1 MLEKSKLKLNYQR
14 YGDLLGHSI
23 DLTEHDM
30 SRVWTDARSEIS
42 RYQMEDVTKTR
53 AMRHLSILLAAC
65 SAPASL

>member
-1 MLEKSKLKLNYQR
+1 MLEKSKQKLNYQR

-42 RYQMEDVTKTR
+42 RYQMK
-53 AMRHLSILLAAC
+53 M
-65 SAPASL
+65 